1 MHFERHFFLLCNP
14 MRLIVLILFLFPLFS
29 RAQTVCSVESRE
41 RLESILEE
49 LSGED
54 LAQKSMNA
62 LNIEIGLRFLETAY
76 VEKTLELPG
85 EEKLVI
91 NLLGLDCTTFLESVV
106 TLSRLA
112 KQNRFSFSDFEREL
126 EILRYREGI
135 KKAYPSRLH
144 YFSDWIYEN
153 EQKGILKDITGE
165 IGGSIYENK
174 PTFMS
179 ANPKF
184 YPQLTDPDFVGQLKI
199 TEAAISR
206 RTYHYIPKDDL
217 QQHEAKI
224 QSGDLIAITTS
235 MTNLD
240 IVHVGFAIERQGRI
254 HLLHASSGSMKVEI
268 SEKPLADYLKGNK
281 SQSGIMVCRLQHPP
295 R

>member
-1 MHFERHFFLLCNP
+1 

-29 RAQTVCSVESRE
+29 RAQTVCSAESRE

-54 LAQKSMNA
+54 LAQKSMNE
-62 LNIEIGLRFLETAY
+62 LNIDIGLRFLGTAY
-76 VEKTLELPG
+76 VEKTLELPA

-106 TLSRLA
+106 TLSRLD

-126 EILRYREGI
+126 EFLRYREGI

-206 RTYHYIPKDDL
+206 RIYHYIPKDDL
-217 QQHEAKI
+217 QQHGAKI

-235 MTNLD
+235 IINLD

-281 SQSGIMVCRLQHPP
+281 SQSGIMVCRLLHPP